1 MRGPGRA
8 RTTLT
13 RRGGWLLGCGA
24 VLLVVGALLGER
36 TFVQLG
42 VFVLA
47 LPLVSA
53 AVVARERFRP
63 TVTRTAAP
71 ARVRR
76 GERTEVTLGLT
87 GAGRRP
93 GATWLLTEQLPAA
106 LGPEPSFAVPGVGSG
121 RKAAL
126 RYPLEPR
133 RRGRYALGPL
143 RARVVDPFGLVERST
158 SGTGTASLLVL
169 PRVQPLGTEGPL
181 DGHGGEGSR
190 RSIAVHGEDDVSIRE
205 YRRGDD
211 LRKVHWR
218 ATART
223 GELQVRLE
231 ERPWRARTTV
241 LLDTRRPAHL
251 VAPQHDPD
259 PADSLEWA
267 VEAAASIAVAL
278 GRRGTE
284 VRVVTE
290 QGELAG
296 GRTPAGPG
304 GAGPDDLL
312 DRLAGLTPSSRTELG
327 PGVEVLRRT
336 AGDGQV
342 VCLLGVLGPDDVAE
356 LVRVRPGSSAG
367 LAVLL
372 DLGSFLPAV
381 RGGRAGGA
389 ASSTLSGAREE
400 TAAVLRAAGWRVAVA
415 RAGDPVERV
424 WAALSARP
432 VAGTPR

>member
-1 MRGPGRA
+1 MSEQRPADLGPRP
-8 RTTLT
+8 RF
-13 RRGGWLLGCGA
+13 
-24 VLLVVGALLGER
+24 LVER
-36 TFVQLG
+36 
-42 VFVLA
+42 
-47 LPLVSA
+47 LPS
-53 AVVARERFRP
+53 
-63 TVTRTAAP
+63 
-71 ARVRR
+71 
-76 GERTEVTLGLT
+76 
-87 GAGRRP
+87 
-93 GATWLLTEQLPAA
+93 GAT
-106 LGPEPSFAVPGVGSG
+106 
-121 RKAAL
+121 AAL
-126 RYPLEPR
+126 RYR
-133 RRGRYALGPL
+133 VHGARRGRLPLGPL
-143 RARVVDPFGLVERST
+143 RLRLVDPFGLVLRTT
-158 SGTGTASLLVL
+158 SGVDTATLLVV
-169 PRVQPLGTEGPL
+169 PRVRPLGRVAL
-181 DGHGGEGSR
+181 SGGAGGGAAGAR
-190 RSIAVHGEDDVSIRE
+190 RSLAVHGEDDVSTRE

-400 TAAVLRAAGWRVAVA
+400 IAAVLRAAGWRVAVA